1 MSSRRRAVIAL
12 ACFAIW
18 ISILYA
24 GADHPPPAGFL
35 WFVPLV
41 ALCAI
46 AVYRRVPVYFSWSRS
61 KRPGRI
67 RRVSLDGFAAGVVV
81 AVGILLAPFAG
92 EPSIGPRRVVDIL
105 TWLAILGTVGVANA
119 LVLYFFVAALPKSDP

>member
-1 MSSRRRAVIAL
+1 VVQIEK
-12 ACFAIW
+12 
-18 ISILYA
+18 A
-24 GADHPPPAGFL
+24 GAL
-35 WFVPLV
+35 
-41 ALCAI
+41 
-46 AVYRRVPVYFSWSRS
+46 
-61 KRPGRI
+61 

-119 LVLYFFVAALPKSDP
+119 LVLYFFVAALPNSDP